1 MSANSFSVRYGAW
14 ALVAG
19 ASEGLGAAYARALA
33 SRGMN
38 LLLVARR
45 KALLNVLVD
54 ELHRNFG
61 VEARGLEADLG
72 APDFVE
78 KIEEAAAGLDLGL
91 VVYNAAY
98 APMGRFPEM
107 DSSDLSRVIDV
118 NVRAPMLL
126 ARAVLP
132 AMAAK
137 GRGALIL
144 MSSLAGNQGSPGI
157 AAYAASKAFN
167 KVLAESLWGELRPR
181 GVDVLVC
188 TAGAILT
195 PNYKSSSS
203 KPAPGAVTPELV
215 AESALRSLGRGP
227 VVVPGFVSRLA
238 AVFMGRLLPK
248 RAAIGI
254 MGGSTNALTP
264 TPKPGTAP

>member
-1 MSANSFSVRYGAW
+1 MKTNRFSDRYGAW

-45 KALLNVLVD
+45 KALLSALAD
-54 ELHRNFG
+54 ELHRDFG

-72 APDFVE
+72 APGFIE
-78 KIEEAAAGLDLGL
+78 KIEGAAAGLDLGL

-98 APMGRFPEM
+98 APMGGFSEM
-107 DSSDLSRVIDV
+107 ERSDLARVVDV
-118 NVRAPMLL
+118 NVRGPMML

-132 AMAAK
+132 AMAAR

-144 MSSLAGNQGSPGI
+144 MTSLAGNQGSPGI

-167 KVLAESLWGELRPR
+167 KVLAESLWGELRPA
-181 GVDVLVC
+181 GVDVLAC
-188 TAGAILT
+188 CAGAILT

-203 KPAPGAVTPELV
+203 KPAPGAVPPELV
-215 AESALRSLGRGP
+215 AERALRALGRGP
-227 VVVPGFVSRLA
+227 VVVPGLVSRLA
-238 AVFMGRLLPK
+238 AAFMGRLLPK

-264 TPKPGTAP
+264 APKPGSAA